1 MRYKNSLTETN
12 SMRKLM
18 GLDLLKEGISGPIG
32 KDEDSMN
39 EVEKA
44 QKMAEDRALT
54 EKKVKEGHYIDEDAP
69 KPKSGDVVGAYW
81 QADDKLDK
89 TNIDEEE
96 DVATIS
102 FEDDDDISEDTE
114 GEETYHYGDDEG
126 ADREEEEHLEDE
138 EKMAPADRIKEIERH
153 LDALKKDM
161 GYDEDHEDRDEEGT
175 DFYEQKTFKV
185 KKGGKIIRITESD
198 IKKLSK
204 LLKEEE
210 DEGRAMQ
217 DMTKDIEKRGT
228 EGSFR
233 KWCKDKN
240 KSWDGCSTE
249 CWDAA
254 MATNSTSLH
263 KKVAGAKFY
272 CK

>member
-32 KDEDSMN
+32 KDEGSMD

-44 QKMAEDRALT
+44 QKMAEERALK
-54 EKKVKEGHYIDEDAP
+54 EKKVKEGHYIDEMERNPDKGWDEGGVP
-69 KPKSGDVVGAYW
+69 GVYSNIEKQRGGGA
-81 QADDKLDK
+81 DLD
-89 TNIDEEE
+89 EE

-102 FEDDDDISEDTE
+102 FSDEELSEDSE
-114 GEETYHYGDDEG
+114 GEETDHYGEDEG
-126 ADREEEEHLEDE
+126 KDHEEEEELEHE
-138 EKMAPADRIKEIERH
+138 EEMAPADHIKEIERH

-185 KKGGKIIRITESD
+185 KKGGKIININESD

-204 LLKEEE
+204 LL
-210 DEGRAMQ
+210 
-217 DMTKDIEKRGT
+217 T
-228 EGSFR
+228 EG
-233 KWCKDKN
+233 KCP
-240 KSWDGCSTE
+240 KSGCT
-249 CWDAA
+249 
-254 MATNSTSLH
+254 
-263 KKVAGAKFY
+263 KKVGDKWRVISNKTGKLWPSHYDTEELAKEAIEAY
-272 CK
+272 HVQQ